1 MQMTTLMQAPLTLAS
16 VQYQYAQEDLQ
27 PTKCVIKITT
37 TSAHGIK
44 GDVKIQLA
52 NVVVANV
59 NGIANYFNTTIFV
72 FRRSGANTLETTF
85 DFNAET
91 FSNAKNILQ
100 YQNTTGFQTLPN
112 NGSAITANVN
122 NAKFILTPNGQRS
135 IHFDDTSNYVG
146 TAGESS
152 NLANFVLTQY
162 FELDNA
168 NESVVTNETLASE
181 LQNNSV
187 INLRGTTIECEVK
200 DFTTNTRLI
209 LTIK

>member
-1 MQMTTLMQAPLTLAS
+1 MTTLMQAPLTLAS
-16 VQYQYAQEDLQ
+16 IQYQYAQEGLQ

-37 TSAHGIK
+37 TSANGIK

-59 NGIANYFNTTIFV
+59 NGIANYFNTTPFV
-72 FRRSGANTLETTF
+72 FRKSGATTLETTF

-91 FSNAKNILQ
+91 FSNAKDILQ

-122 NAKFILTPNGQRS
+122 NAKFTLTPNGQRS

-152 NLANFVLTQY
+152 NLANFTITQY
-162 FELDNA
+162 FALDSA
-168 NESVVTNETLASE
+168 NETITTNTTLASV
-181 LQNNSV
+181 LQNNSIV
-187 INLRGTTIECEVK
+187 NFMGTKIECEVK
-200 DFTTNTRLI
+200 DFTADTKLI